1 MGLKAINKNIR
12 SFIKNWK
19 FIERDVVYSM
29 MDDFENIGDIGK
41 HKDLLENDGMFKD
54 CLKIRLYDGLFRS
67 SDNIMR
73 NILVNNDGVVMS
85 IDENDI
91 YGKRKLVFGKKNDY
105 YVNKNNIAK
114 CKIVSMKIIDEWDLE
129 SKISIISKIMALY
142 KFEDKI
148 EEMKNRFMNYKEI
161 LLEEL

>member
-1 MGLKAINKNIR
+1 MEKENLYLK
-12 SFIKNWK
+12 
-19 FIERDVVYSM
+19 
-29 MDDFENIGDIGK
+29 
-41 HKDLLENDGMFKD
+41 
-54 CLKIRLYDGLFRS
+54 
-67 SDNIMR
+67 
-73 NILVNNDGVVMS
+73 
-85 IDENDI
+85 
-91 YGKRKLVFGKKNDY
+91 KKNDY